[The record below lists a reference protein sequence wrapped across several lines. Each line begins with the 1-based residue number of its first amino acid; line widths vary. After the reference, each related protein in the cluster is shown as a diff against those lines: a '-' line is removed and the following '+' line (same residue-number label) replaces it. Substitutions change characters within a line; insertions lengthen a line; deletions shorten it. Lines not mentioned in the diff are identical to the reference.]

1 MKEAWNLTLACSIC
15 RGSGIPI
22 IVEQATQNPRSW
34 VYIIIYSTSRQTIG
48 VVRFSVFRIMY
59 KHYMSIYR
67 CNVLTMIE
75 IFQIS
80 TNQKQSA

>member
-1 MKEAWNLTLACSIC
+1 MADHLDSPLH
-15 RGSGIPI
+15 
-22 IVEQATQNPRSW
+22 VH
-34 VYIIIYSTSRQTIG
+34 
-48 VVRFSVFRIMY
+48 RIMH